1 MIGGTGVQF
10 ALVGAAVAAAALA
23 AAAVEVLV
31 MGGLLM
37 PCYLQVA
44 YGRKLSCNQM
54 YTLPHL

>member
-1 MIGGTGVQF
+1 MQF